1 MATATMLSDNIIF
14 DVPVAATRVVA
25 PPSDPHF
32 DLRTLI
38 VTGRKEILA
47 LQPMLAAMSVRCGQ
61 SGAVDHLAYFLNS
74 ENAMKK
80 TPYLV
85 LLGPNLHRPGVEAD
99 QAVAA
104 MLVHEYRVLGCGI
117 GVFATDDTSGRRTLI
132 APEEL
137 RARALDLACT
147 AVMRAGG
154 QIIVMSVMEDAD
166 RMTSL
171 EVSPIRVNGAWTY
184 TSRER
189 EIPSYLP
196 LESTLDATLATMG
209 QRTRSNMRYYRRRAE
224 AQLGSAFVERVELHR
239 YAFKTFNR
247 ECMYA
252 VSDHEAGLRYDS
264 LSTVPGIF
272 LCGIRAEDGRWLSM
286 IGGRR
291 YRDMVEID
299 WQMNRSDLPAYSLS
313 TVMRMY
319 FIENEIARGTRK
331 MYIEGGT
338 PHAMRFSFTTDLVRD
353 VGLVKRTRLAAMM
366 RRIVLHLMPA
376 TNFVREILKDETLTW
391 SKLH

>member
-1 MATATMLSDNIIF
+1 MATPTMQIDTTLF
-14 DVPVAATRVVA
+14 GVPAELAPVVA
-25 PPSDPHF
+25 KPSEPSF
-32 DLRTLI
+32 DLRTRI
-38 VTGRKEILA
+38 ITGRKEILA
-47 LQPMLAAMSVRCGQ
+47 LQPMLEAMSVRCGQ
-61 SGAVDHLAYFLNS
+61 SGAIDHLAYFLNS
-74 ENAMKK
+74 ENARKK
-80 TPYLV
+80 TPHLV
-85 LLGPNLHRPGVEAD
+85 LLGPDLHRPGVELD
-99 QAVAA
+99 SAVAA
-104 MLVHEYRVLGCGI
+104 MLVHEYRVLGCGM

-132 APEEL
+132 APETM

-166 RMTSL
+166 QITVAD
-171 EVSPIRVNGAWTY
+171 VSPIRVNGAWTY

-224 AQLGSAFVERVELHR
+224 AQLGSVFVERVELHR

-252 VSDHEAGLRYDS
+252 VSDHDAGLRYDS
-264 LSTVPGIF
+264 LTTVPGMF

-299 WQMNRSDLPAYSLS
+299 WQMNRNDLPAYSLS

-319 FIENEIARGTRK
+319 FIEHEIALGTRK

-338 PHAMRFSFTTDLVRD
+338 PHAMRFSFATDLVRD
-353 VGLVKRTRLAAMM
+353 VGLVKRTRMAAMM
-366 RRIVLHLMPA
+366 RRIVLHLLPP
-376 TNFVREILKDETLTW
+376 TNFVREILKDESLTW